1 MEDNKFA
8 TEVLHMLPGDDI
20 LDVKT
25 GAHLIQLLN
34 YWQQCEY
41 KINIRRKIIE
51 NMCWLLYNL
60 L

>member
-41 KINIRRKIIE
+41 KINIRRKII
-51 NMCWLLYNL
+51 
-60 L
+60 